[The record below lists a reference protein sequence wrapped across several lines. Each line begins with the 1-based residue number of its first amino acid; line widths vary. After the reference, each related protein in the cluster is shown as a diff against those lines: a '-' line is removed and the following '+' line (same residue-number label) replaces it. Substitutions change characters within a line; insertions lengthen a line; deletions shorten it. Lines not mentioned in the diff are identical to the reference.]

1 MILGGVASEPEAAE
15 AEASAEV
22 AEEEE
27 LGVSGRQVSIRA
39 RPAEKTPSVAVFAF
53 AGMNPFEL
61 GCVIEVFGLPRPE
74 FEGRWYDFKVCA
86 ETAAPMRVVG
96 GVSICAE
103 YGIEEFVA
111 ADTVIVTAVPD
122 VHGAAPPGLVSAL
135 RRAHARG
142 ARVVSICSGAFALAE
157 AGLLDGLVATTHWQ
171 YADLL
176 ARRFPAVRVDPDVL
190 YVDGGRVFTSAGS
203 AAGLDLCLHL
213 VRVDWGVAVANSVAR
228 RLVLAPHREGG
239 QAQFIEAGVLPVGGG
254 GNGNGNGNGAGAGGG
269 VGHSMV
275 WALEHLAERISVGDL
290 ARVAVMSERTYVR
303 QFSRVAGTSPL
314 RWLVAQRVA
323 AARALLETAD
333 GSVEEIGAAVG
344 FSDPAGFRRHFAR
357 VVGASP
363 SVYRR
368 AFHSGRGDE
377 VRAQAEEVL
386 EPSLSPKP

>member
-1 MILGGVASEPEAAE
+1 MIVGGVAAG
-15 AEASAEV
+15 SAGSAG
-22 AEEEE
+22 AEEALEAP
-27 LGVSGRQVSIRA
+27 VKQVIIGP
-39 RPAEKTPSVAVFAF
+39 RPSKKAPTVAVFAF

-74 FEGRWYDFKVCA
+74 FQNGWYDFKVCA
-86 ETAAPMRVVG
+86 ETVAPMRVVG

-157 AGLLDGLVATTHWQ
+157 AGLLDGVVATTHWQ
-171 YADLL
+171 YASLL
-176 ARRFPAVRVDPDVL
+176 ARRFPAVRVDPGVL
-190 YVDGGRVFTSAGS
+190 YVDGGRVLTSAGS

-213 VRVDWGVAVANSVAR
+213 VRLDWGAAVANSVAR

-239 QAQFIEAGVLPVGGG
+239 QAQFIEAGVLPVDGDGDGSGGRGGG
-254 GNGNGNGNGAGAGGG
+254 GGGGGGG
-269 VGHSMV
+269 VGRSMV
-275 WALEHLAERISVGDL
+275 WALEHLAGRISVGDL
-290 ARVAVMSERTYVR
+290 ARVAVMSERTYIR

-357 VVGASP
+357 AVGSSP

-368 AFHSGRGDE
+368 AFHKGRGDGS
-377 VRAQAEEVL
+377 RAR
-386 EPSLSPKP
+386 LSPSPRA